1 MPAISFSTLK
11 DKILSG
17 EKTQTIR
24 PARTDYWFRFKKGDP
39 VYGYW
44 KMRTKECTKLFEG
57 VLIENPF
64 LVYLGDFDDEL
75 MIRDGCKSLNDGMEN
90 WFLPHYGERP
100 EFDYFVVL
108 RWEVTQISQQ
118 LRKTSVLRGESAEP
132 HDNGE
137 ADTHPVPAAS
147 GREKEEKT

>member
-1 MPAISFSTLK
+1 MPSISFSTLK

-24 PARTDYWFRFKKGDP
+24 PARTDYWLQFKKGDR
-39 VYGYW
+39 VVGYW
-44 KMRTKECTKLFEG
+44 KLRTKECTKLFEG

-64 LVYLGDFDDEL
+64 LIYLGDFDDEL
-75 MIRDGCKSLNDGMEN
+75 MIRDGFKSLNDGMEN

-108 RWEVTQISQQ
+108 RWKVTQTSQQ
-118 LRKTSVLRGESAEP
+118 LGT
-132 HDNGE
+132 
-137 ADTHPVPAAS
+137 
-147 GREKEEKT
+147 KETKK